1 MSEIIEVNESN
12 VEEAATIHSISWQ
25 ESHKAFCR
33 SDFVALH
40 TVERQKKYILDKMAA
55 GSKFF
60 MLVQKIGVGI
70 VSVNKNIIE
79 DLYILPVMQNKGFG
93 SELLRFAC
101 AKCDGK
107 PTLWILENNVNAAR
121 LYSRLGFKATG
132 KRNFIAE
139 KLDEIEFERDC
150 ELWDAYNRDFEKV
163 SGVTLVR
170 GDKIPSGLFH
180 LVCDIIVRHKD
191 GEYLLMQRDFYKHF
205 GGMWEATAGGSAL
218 KSESAI
224 ECARRELKEETGIEE
239 ADLQEIGRVVKE
251 ENQSIYVEFLCETE
265 CDKRAIKLQKGETVA
280 FKWVS
285 AKELREM
292 KKAELVT
299 ERMQKFIDELKEE

>member
-1 MSEIIEVNESN
+1 MSEIVEVDESN
-12 VEEAATIHSISWQ
+12 VEEAAEIHSVSWQ
-25 ESHKAFCR
+25 KSHKTFCK

-40 TVERQKKYILDKMAA
+40 TPERQKNYILDKMAA

-60 MLVQKIGVGI
+60 MLVQKTGVGI
-70 VSVNKNIIE
+70 VSVTKNLIE
-79 DLYILPVMQNKGFG
+79 DLYVLPVMQNKGFG

-101 AKCDGK
+101 AKCDGN

-121 LYSRLGFKATG
+121 LYSRLGFRATG

-170 GDKIPSGLFH
+170 GDKIPGGLFH
-180 LVCDIIVRHKD
+180 LVCDIIVRHSD
-191 GEYLLMQRDFYKHF
+191 DQYLLMQRDFYKHF

-218 KSESAI
+218 KGESAL
-224 ECARRELKEETGIEE
+224 ECARRELKEETGIESGN
-239 ADLQEIGRVVKE
+239 LREIGRVVRE
-251 ENQSIYVEFLCETE
+251 ENQSLYVEYLCETDS
-265 CDKRAIKLQKGETVA
+265 DKSAIRLQKGETVV

-299 ERMQKFIDELKEE
+299 QRIQQFIDELK

>member
-1 MSEIIEVNESN
+1 MS
-12 VEEAATIHSISWQ
+12 
-25 ESHKAFCR
+25 
-33 SDFVALH
+33 
-40 TVERQKKYILDKMAA
+40 
-55 GSKFF
+55 
-60 MLVQKIGVGI
+60 
-70 VSVNKNIIE
+70 
-79 DLYILPVMQNKGFG
+79 
-93 SELLRFAC
+93 
-101 AKCDGK
+101 
-107 PTLWILENNVNAAR
+107 
-121 LYSRLGFKATG
+121 
-132 KRNFIAE
+132 
-139 KLDEIEFERDC
+139 EIEFERDC

-163 SGVTLVR
+163 AGVTLVR

-180 LVCDIIVRHKD
+180 LVCDIIVRHSD
-191 GEYLLMQRDFYKHF
+191 GQYLLMQRDFYKHF

-218 KSESAI
+218 KGESAL

-239 ADLQEIGRVVKE
+239 AALQEIGRVLKE

-299 ERMQKFIDELKEE
+299 QRIQQFIDELK

>member
-25 ESHKAFCR
+25 ESHKIFCK
-33 SDFVALH
+33 S
-40 TVERQKKYILDKMAA
+40 
-55 GSKFF
+55 
-60 MLVQKIGVGI
+60 
-70 VSVNKNIIE
+70 
-79 DLYILPVMQNKGFG
+79 
-93 SELLRFAC
+93 
-101 AKCDGK
+101 
-107 PTLWILENNVNAAR
+107 
-121 LYSRLGFKATG
+121 
-132 KRNFIAE
+132 
-139 KLDEIEFERDC
+139 DC

-170 GDKIPSGLFH
+170 GNKIPSGLFH

-218 KSESAI
+218 KGESALA
-224 ECARRELKEETGIEE
+224 CARRELKEETGIESGN
-239 ADLQEIGRVVKE
+239 LREIGRVVRE
-251 ENQSIYVEFLCETE
+251 ENQSLYVEYLCETDS
-265 CDKRAIKLQKGETVA
+265 DKSAIRLQKGETVA

-299 ERMQKFIDELKEE
+299 QRIQQFIDELK